1 MERVK
6 NYQNV
11 HLQILNEFTCDYSN
25 DFMNIQYT
33 RKLTSQKNSQN
44 KSENRKGF
52 SSVLSKYMYLC
63 IEYLKIFPKKLSVP

>member
-52 SSVLSKYMYLC
+52 PLSYQSTCIMYR
-63 IEYLKIFPKKLSVP
+63 IFKNLPKET